1 MPYSIKAFSAKVLE
15 TKILEN
21 RFLLLSLP
29 LLMLVPMFGL
39 AEKTNISNNS
49 VTPALTVTLTQ
60 AVETTLPMKVS
71 ANGNIT
77 AWQEAIIGTESNG
90 LRLTQVLVNVGDVVK
105 KGQILATFSA
115 ESIEAELNQSKA
127 SLMEAEAQGRDA
139 INNADRARTLQ
150 NTGAMSTQQID
161 QYTTSADTAKARI
174 EVAKANVV
182 TQEIRLKNTTIYAPD
197 SGVISSRSATV
208 GAVLSAGSE
217 LFKLIRQSRLEW
229 RAEVVSSDLSKIK
242 VGMQANVTAAD
253 GKNFKGKVRV
263 ISPTVDVQSRNTL
276 IYVDLPTNSSVKA
289 GMFAKGEFILGQTKT
304 LAVPQ
309 QVLVLRDGFSYVFAV
324 KDENGNKV
332 AKQIKVKTGR
342 RVGNL
347 VEIIS
352 GIEANQPLVAAGG
365 AFLSD
370 NDLVKIT
377 PYTSLKK

>member
-276 IYVDLPTNSSVKA
+276 IYVDLPTNNSVKA

>member
-1 MPYSIKAFSAKVLE
+1 
-15 TKILEN
+15 
-21 RFLLLSLP
+21 LP

>member
-21 RFLLLSLP
+21 KFLLLSLP